1 MSCIAVSFLFQG
13 LIDIRCRAAVCRGC
27 INRGLAVAPMVPEE
41 VLQKRK
47 PVSTSVQAIHIP
59 QKKTSVSP
67 FAKVGRLLAVAALR
81 PLQASKVCF
90 KGTGKTGGSL
100 SVNQQ
105 CPQQHR

>member
-1 MSCIAVSFLFQG
+1 M
-13 LIDIRCRAAVCRGC
+13 
-27 INRGLAVAPMVPEE
+27 
-41 VLQKRK
+41 
-47 PVSTSVQAIHIP
+47 TSVHVTHIP
-59 QKKTSVSP
+59 LKKRSISP

-105 CPQQHR
+105 CPQQYR